1 MCINLEL
8 TVQYEITNLADLFN
22 VLWSGGLSTLEKV
35 YEHENIELPDIVEEL
50 INATFE
56 EAVTTTELNDYF
68 WFSLPSDLK
77 DIYDIDL
84 D

>member
-1 MCINLEL
+1 MEL

-50 INATFE
+50 INAMFE

-77 DIYDIDL
+77 DIYDVDL